1 MKKLSLYIFLVL
13 MWCNVGVAEKILLTN
28 CNSNVPHDINIMGE
42 KLPFWGVDIDT
53 TNAIAGELRR
63 YPQWMDTEVRTI
75 IYLTDRVNDKIY
87 GYGLAYM
94 TGIWEYEFNLK
105 EPNFIVN
112 ALHSF
117 PNDERIKRIPKTDEF
132 MQELQTMM
140 LYDKEEP
147 LTYKVECTKE

>member
-1 MKKLSLYIFLVL
+1 
-13 MWCNVGVAEKILLTN
+13 
-28 CNSNVPHDINIMGE
+28 
-42 KLPFWGVDIDT
+42 
-53 TNAIAGELRR
+53 
-63 YPQWMDTEVRTI
+63 
-75 IYLTDRVNDKIY
+75 
-87 GYGLAYM
+87 M